1 MKTNQNDNF
10 KIVNAENIIS
20 PQLVVF
26 ADIVK
31 RNVQHLI
38 DLFEHSGQ
46 LRPHVKT
53 NKCPQVVQIMM
64 DAGIHKFKCATIS
77 EAEML
82 ALIDAPDVLLAYQ
95 PVGPNIA
102 RFVNL
107 VSEYPKTL
115 FSCLI
120 DNIKTADQIDLAAQ
134 NQGAKI
140 NIFIDLNVG
149 MNRTGLSDK
158 HQIFS
163 LFKHCETL
171 NSITVAGLHAY
182 DGHLVDENEPLRLE
196 KASKCF
202 AYVKKSDRRARSS
215 RF

>member
-20 PQLVVF
+20 PQLVVY

-38 DLFEHSGQ
+38 GLFEHLGQ

-64 DAGIHKFKCATIS
+64 DAGILKFKCSTIA

-95 PVGPNIA
+95 PVGPNIE
-102 RFVNL
+102 RFVKL
-107 VSEYPKTL
+107 VTKYPKTR

-120 DNIKTADQIDLAAQ
+120 DNINTTLQIEFAAQ
-134 NQGAKI
+134 KFGVKVNV
-140 NIFIDLNVG
+140 FIDLNVG

-158 HQIFS
+158 QQIYS
-163 LFKHCETL
+163 LFKHCATL
-171 NSITVAGLHAY
+171 NSVTVAGLHAY
-182 DGHLVDENEPLRLE
+182 DGHLVDNNEQFFDKTNL
-196 KASKCF
+196 S
-202 AYVKKSDRRARSS
+202 
-215 RF
+215 